1 MCGLIERVF
10 CMSTINASLPADLLL
25 SEVAPRFLAFATVEL
40 GFGSQT
46 IMKYGECLRLV
57 ARWIGDQPVTSLSKQ
72 QILVLKSAML
82 SRKHSA
88 SRQCC
93 ILAAVKRLL
102 SFCHDELGLPV
113 MQPELIALPKRPRR
127 EVAFLN
133 TEEVDR
139 FLSSIE
145 ISNQDGTPFEAGIR
159 FRALAE
165 TLLGTAMRISE
176 ALSLNRHDID
186 WVNREASVIGKGN
199 KQRTVFFT
207 ERALTWLKSYLTLR
221 RDSHPA
227 LFVTQGGRSRLS
239 RTDIWRPFARC
250 RQLADIQKRV
260 TPHLLRH
267 TAATRLL
274 LNGCPI
280 GHIKEILGHERL
292 DTTCRY
298 YLGLDRRA
306 AKQAH
311 QKYLVYSDDPALAAG
326 QDRFPDASRGSWTVA
341 ERL

>member
-1 MCGLIERVF
+1 
-10 CMSTINASLPADLLL
+10 MSANQTQVPPVPLL
-25 SEVAPRFLAFATVEL
+25 SEATGPCLVFAKVEL
-40 GFGSQT
+40 GFAPQT
-46 IMKYGECLRLV
+46 IAKYAECLGQV
-57 ARWIGDQPVTSLSKQ
+57 VRWIGDVPVTEISKQ
-72 QILVLKSAML
+72 HVLALKSVML
-82 SRKHSA
+82 SRNHSA
-88 SRQCC
+88 GRQVC

-102 SFCHDELGLPV
+102 LFCQGELGLPV
-113 MQPELIALPKRPRR
+113 MQPGLIVLPKRPRR
-127 EVAFLN
+127 EVAYLN
-133 TEEVDR
+133 TAEVER

-145 ISNQDGTPFEAGIR
+145 IWNQNQTPFESGLR
-159 FRALAE
+159 FRALVE
-165 TLLGTAMRISE
+165 VLLGTAMRISE
-176 ALSLNRHDID
+176 VLSLNRQDID
-186 WVNREASVIGKGN
+186 SMNREAVVIGKGN

-207 ERALTWLKSYLTLR
+207 ERSLLWLKRYLDLR
-221 RDSHPA
+221 QDSHPA

-239 RTDIWRPFARC
+239 RTDIWRPFVRC
-250 RQLADIQKRV
+250 RNLAQIQKRV

-311 QKYLVYSDDPALAAG
+311 QKYLVYAEDPALA
-326 QDRFPDASRGSWTVA
+326 P
-341 ERL
+341 L